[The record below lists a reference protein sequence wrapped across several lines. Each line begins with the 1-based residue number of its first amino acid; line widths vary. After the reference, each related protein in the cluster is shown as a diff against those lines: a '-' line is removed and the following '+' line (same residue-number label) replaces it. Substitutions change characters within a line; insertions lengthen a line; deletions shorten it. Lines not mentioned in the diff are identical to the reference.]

1 MSEVGYFGL
10 EDSAIRNFVF
20 NFPLNK
26 LQKGRIIMDSL
37 KTEIASLKESLI
49 QLEAE
54 RRNLIQHFQIQ
65 EDNYAA
71 TFKAYTEKVECMI
84 KLQENKI
91 EDLLKEKCRL
101 EATIL
106 GELENSPV
114 LQYKF

>member
-1 MSEVGYFGL
+1 MGYFGL
-10 EDSAIRNFVF
+10 EVSAIRTVVF
-20 NFPLNK
+20 NFLLNE
-26 LQKGRIIMDSL
+26 LQGDCTNMDSL
-37 KTEIASLKESLI
+37 KAEIASLKESLM

-84 KLQENKI
+84 KLQADKI
-91 EDLLKEKCRL
+91 DDLLKEKCRL